1 MARRQ
6 YELVYILR
14 PDISD
19 DQVPEVM
26 ERVNQML
33 TSQGGVIQQEERWG
47 RRRLAYPIRKYLEG
61 TYIITQLELGPEQ
74 TELINRAL
82 HLSEDIL
89 RHLLVRKNGE

>member
-1 MARRQ
+1 MARRR

-19 DQVPEVM
+19 DQVPEAM
-26 ERVNQML
+26 ERINDML
-33 TSQGGVIQQEERWG
+33 TNQGGVIHHVERWG

-74 TELINRAL
+74 TEPINRAL

-89 RHLLVRKNGE
+89 RHLLVRKNGD